1 MSDDYPDRDYPES
14 AEYQQQSKKEKDPW
28 DCGVYQTGSTRPPK
42 DHTALF
48 AILLAMVILLFG
60 LVSFLSALRV
70 KQFKNNL
77 ASQNNADSKGPI
89 SMFQPTTEPTEPD
102 TTMSVSAQSEV
113 GVDLMPAPAAV
124 ENRPEEK
131 GLSLQEIYSN
141 VIDSVVSITAAS
153 ADGSTSTGTGVV
165 FSGDGYLVT
174 NCHVISGADTVTILF
189 TDGRELDAAIVGQDR
204 MTDLAVL
211 KVEATDLKS
220 AEFGDSST
228 LRVGDL
234 AVAIGDPLGVTLRGT
249 MTDGIISGIN
259 RDITVGGRTMTLIQT
274 TAALNEGN
282 SGGPLLNCYGQ
293 VIGINTMKIGDY
305 VSSAGVEGLGFAIPS
320 TTVKEIVEQLTS
332 QGYVSGRPSLGL
344 RCSSVPYFYQA
355 YYHLPSGAYVTE
367 VFSGSS
373 AEAQGI
379 QTGDILLSLDGK
391 NVSGGDDVTQILYK
405 KSIGDS
411 LTAILYRSGKRYE
424 LTLTVEENVWN

>member
-1 MSDDYPDRDYPES
+1 MDER
-14 AEYQQQSKKEKDPW
+14 KNNNHPW
-28 DCGVYQTGSTRPPK
+28 DDSVYGTGRTEPPK
-42 DHTALF
+42 SHGGTVALLLILIIFLCGIITVLGVLNVRLFQKLNTRRESEQSISF
-48 AILLAMVILLFG
+48 ATGAA
-60 LVSFLSALRV
+60 AL
-70 KQFKNNL
+70 
-77 ASQNNADSKGPI
+77 
-89 SMFQPTTEPTEPD
+89 PTEAATFP
-102 TTMSVSAQSEV
+102 TESVDAPLGEDSPTIDLQKCPQ
-113 GVDLMPAPAAV
+113 GVDNVPAEGA
-124 ENRPEEK
+124 
-131 GLSLQEIYSN
+131 LSLQEIYSRN
-141 VIDSVVSITAAS
+141 IDSVVSITS
-153 ADGSTSTGTGVV
+153 AGQSATSTGTGVV
-165 FSGDGYLVT
+165 FSDDGYLVT
-174 NCHVISGADTVTILF
+174 NCHVISGADTVTALF
-189 TDGRELDAAIVGQDR
+189 TDGRELEAAIVGQDR

-320 TTVKEIVEQLTS
+320 TTVKEIVEQLTG

-344 RCSSVPYFYQA
+344 RCSSVPYFYQV

-367 VFSGSS
+367 VFSGSG
-373 AEAQGI
+373 AETQGI

-391 NVSGGDDVTQILYK
+391 NVSDGDDVTQILYK